1 MTQAS
6 CPDLGSPGEILGKQD
21 SRAATRYVPG
31 EAFNEE
37 LATKLN
43 NTENKC
49 HQPQLPPFSLVSLT
63 LIIS

>member
-6 CPDLGSPGEILGKQD
+6 CPDLGSPGEILGKHD
-21 SRAATRYVPG
+21 SCAATKYVPG

-37 LATKLN
+37 LASKLINTK
-43 NTENKC
+43 NKF
-49 HQPQLPPFSLVSLT
+49 HQPQLPPFSLVSLA